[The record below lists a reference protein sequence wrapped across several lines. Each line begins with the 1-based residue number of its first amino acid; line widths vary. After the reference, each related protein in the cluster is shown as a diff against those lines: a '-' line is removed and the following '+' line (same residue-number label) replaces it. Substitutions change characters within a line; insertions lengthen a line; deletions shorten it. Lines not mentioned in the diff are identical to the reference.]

1 MKLNTIYKSLLS
13 EVLTKKDLNALKLAN
28 KPTYPKIPT
37 DKIFFNEVP
46 DMLTI
51 LKVTKNAF
59 NDIEKRNSKGFKK
72 ETVNVKMIVPTQ
84 INISV
89 DNLKSTDK
97 AYKNTNA
104 ELVKYN
110 QFYFVIDGH
119 HRISNAILN
128 GLDEITAFVYHE
140 KNINESVLVE
150 DYPEAFNMEYFKTLK
165 SFKERIDYCE
175 RELTRISSGSSRI
188 VYKIDDE
195 KVLKLAKNK
204 KGLAQN
210 STEIE
215 LGRDNQYSNALAEIY
230 DYNENNLW
238 VEMTLAMKAKVNDF
252 KRLLGVS
259 FEELGLYLEYY
270 YNNSVKHNNQLSKK
284 FKGFNDELY
293 QSMWDDSGFFY
304 DLFSLISNYETPV
317 GDFKRINSYGV
328 VKENEEERIVVIDY
342 GLTGQVYDS
351 YYS

>member
-1 MKLNTIYKSLLS
+1 MKLSKIYNSLIN

-28 KPTYPKIPT
+28 KSTYPKIPT

-46 DMLTI
+46 DIETI
-51 LKVTKNAF
+51 LKITKNAF
-59 NDIEKRNSKGFKK
+59 EDIEKRNSKGFKK
-72 ETVNVKMIVPTQ
+72 ETVNVKLIVPTQ
-84 INISV
+84 LNVAV

-97 AYKNTNA
+97 VDVNTNA

-110 QFYFVIDGH
+110 QFYFIIDGH

-140 KNINESVLVE
+140 KNINENVLIE
-150 DYPEAFNMEYFKTLK
+150 DYPKSFNMEHFKSLTT
-165 SFKERIDYCE
+165 FNQRIDYCE

-210 STEIE
+210 EVEADYGQHTYFNN
-215 LGRDNQYSNALAEIY
+215 LLAKIFDFHPEF
-230 DYNENNLW
+230 LW
-238 VEMTLAMKAKVNDF
+238 VEMELAKKVNNSDF
-252 KRLLGVS
+252 ERLAECKIKDMYEYLSNFWSNQKGKQILYRQPK
-259 FEELGLYLEYY
+259 ELVEYLNE
-270 YNNSVKHNNQLSKK
+270 NH
-284 FKGFNDELY
+284 FT
-293 QSMWDDSGFFY
+293 
-304 DLFSLISNYETPV
+304 SLIMDFISNVGNGP
-317 GDFKRINSYGV
+317 GDFGKLNSYGI
-328 VKENEEERIVVIDY
+328 VKRNGEDDLVIIDF
-342 GLTGQVYDS
+342 GLTGEVYDS